1 MAFLFYLLG
10 FIVIISGLASLA
22 TLLGV
27 AQLYVGVG
35 AFVLLVIGVAFSAAN
50 ARARAEEPA

>member
-1 MAFLFYLLG
+1 MG

-35 AFVLLVIGVAFSAAN
+35 AFVLPVIAAAFSAVN